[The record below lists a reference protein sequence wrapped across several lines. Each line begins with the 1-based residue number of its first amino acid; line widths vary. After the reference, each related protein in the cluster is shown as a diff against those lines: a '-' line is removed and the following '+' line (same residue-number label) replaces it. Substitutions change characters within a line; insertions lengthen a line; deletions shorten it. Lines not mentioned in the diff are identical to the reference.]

1 MNQIKILSEELINKI
16 AAGEVVERPASVVK
30 ELVENSVDAEA
41 TQIEIEIKEGGKKL
55 MRVVD
60 NGRGMDSADAKL
72 AFSRHATSKISSAED
87 LFNISSLGFRG
98 EALPSIASVSKV
110 EMITKTKDSANGT
123 KLLIDSGEIKEAKDT
138 PANIGTIVSVYDLFY
153 NTPARRKFLKSE
165 VTENRHIIDLV
176 TNFALAYPSVSFKLK
191 IENRE
196 VLNLNSTATLSQ
208 RVREVVGKETF
219 LKMPEIK
226 KEPNEVQVGGFLGK
240 PEVTKASRGE
250 IRFFVNGRIISNR
263 SLLHAVQLG
272 YGELLPKGKYPMVF
286 LFLEVTPHLV
296 DVNVHPQ
303 KLEIRFANE
312 RQVHDLV
319 YLAIKKTLSSTMVMP
334 VYEAVGEKTL
344 LPTMGG
350 ERPGLVRESL
360 ENYISKSRSVETQQK
375 TILKEIF
382 DRKFE
387 PKIVPTEKTE
397 DYYGITNFWQLA
409 NTYILAAVKESL
421 IVMDQHT
428 AHERILYE
436 EATKNLTSKKPAVQ
450 QLLFPQ
456 SLELTPLEFSFFDE
470 NLAVWEELGFEV
482 KPLGGKTVVVSGVP
496 SGIRNKNS
504 GNFFK
509 EILTDLSAN
518 FKPGNDRIK
527 AITSTF
533 ACKAAVKAGDKLTT
547 EEMNSLFDRLFA
559 TENPYICPH
568 GRPTLIRI
576 PLEEINHKFGR
587 P

>member
-30 ELVENSVDAEA
+30 ELVENSVDAQA
-41 TQIEIEIKEGGKKL
+41 TQIEIETREGGRKL
-55 MRVVD
+55 IRVVD
-60 NGRGMDSADAKL
+60 NGRGMDSADVKL
-72 AFSRHATSKISSAED
+72 AFSRHATSKIASAED

-110 EMITKTKDSANGT
+110 EIVTKTKDSANGT

-191 IENRE
+191 IDNRE

-219 LKMPEIK
+219 LKMLEIK

-240 PEVTKASRGE
+240 PEVSKASRGE

-272 YGELLPKGKYPMVF
+272 YGELLPKGKYPLIY

-303 KLEIRFANE
+303 KLEVRFANE

-360 ENYISKSRSVETQQK
+360 ENYISKSSSVETQQK

-387 PKIVPTEKTE
+387 PEIVPTEKTE

-576 PLEEINHKFGR
+576 PIEEINHKFGR